1 LRFVAQLLIN
11 FTRVQ
16 KRLRMVILRAA
27 FRRVGRNFVFDPD
40 SVFSYRTI
48 EVGDDVFVAQGAIL
62 QSPRSQIIIGNK
74 VMFGPEVAVLGGNH
88 NASVIGQYMY
98 DVKEKRPDDD
108 QPIVI
113 EDDVWIGARATIL
126 KGVRLQRG
134 SIVAAGAI
142 VTKDVPAYTVVG
154 GIPAKVLAVRFT
166 IEQILQHEA
175 GLYLEDKR
183 LSPDAL
189 TAMLGQYY

>member
-1 LRFVAQLLIN
+1 
-11 FTRVQ
+11 
-16 KRLRMVILRAA
+16 MVILRPA

-40 SVFSYRTI
+40 SIFSYRTI

-88 NASVIGQYMY
+88 NTAVLGQYMY

-108 QPIVI
+108 EPIVI

-154 GIPAKVLAVRFT
+154 GIPAKVLTVRFT

-175 GLYLEDKR
+175 KLYLEDKR

-189 TAMLGQYY
+189 TTMLGQYY